1 MIIGKSKKYAGTE
14 DAVSDGIK
22 HVICVILFIAASLN
36 LHLLSWEVTY
46 LVHFS
51 DVKLAARMPSQDG
64 SVSSSFALGTQG
76 ESWRPCH

>member
-22 HVICVILFIAASLN
+22 HVILFIAASLN

-64 SVSSSFALGTQG
+64 SVSSSFALGTQD